1 MMKQNDMWGRISEE
15 KNQTLMFIS
24 NTVLPSD

>member
-1 MMKQNDMWGRISEE
+1 MKQNDMWGRISEE